1 MQIVSKDAPKVI
13 IRNES
18 CKQKWHFFIQIAF
31 YDKFFFTTVWGFI
44 HYNTMFWMCHGSLPI
59 RLKCVFLHNK
69 RNPKTHRE
77 SHDYDCGFPCSPFQ
91 AYYLMMACCGRTFCF
106 DAVSRLNN
114 QCLPDLCRGRCIS
127 GGSLSV
133 FGSTF
138 PPRWAVFW
146 LSVCS
151 A

>member
-1 MQIVSKDAPKVI
+1 MNLASKNGIFLFKLLFMISFFSRRCGGLFI
-13 IRNES
+13 ITRCFGCVMEV
-18 CKQKWHFFIQIAF
+18 CPL
-31 YDKFFFTTVWGFI
+31 G
-44 HYNTMFWMCHGSLPI
+44 
-59 RLKCVFLHNK
+59 LKCVFLHNK